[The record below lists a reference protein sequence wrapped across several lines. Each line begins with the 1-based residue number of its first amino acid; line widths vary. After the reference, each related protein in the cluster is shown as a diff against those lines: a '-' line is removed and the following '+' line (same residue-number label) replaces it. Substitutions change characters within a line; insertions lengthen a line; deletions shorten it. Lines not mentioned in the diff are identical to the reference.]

1 MILNWTSSD
10 IVTLRA
16 ATAPL
21 SATSL
26 LAYSST
32 LPAVKKH
39 LLDWKL
45 QLSTPTPAVAAAP
58 NLRQIGMDFKNGRFR
73 SVVVCC
79 YTGLRFYFWGGGQ
92 FCYRGG
98 WAWGIA
104 IYIEQ
109 IIGSFYLLFMTKAP
123 SQQMLAHAQQQ
134 INRRRWHAHPAAATQ
149 SARFV

>member
-1 MILNWTSSD
+1 MILNWTNSD

-58 NLRQIGMDFKNGRFR
+58 NIYGKSAWILKMAGFGVWLC
-73 SVVVCC
+73 VVI
-79 YTGLRFYFWGGGQ
+79 LD
-92 FCYRGG
+92 
-98 WAWGIA
+98 
-104 IYIEQ
+104 
-109 IIGSFYLLFMTKAP
+109 
-123 SQQMLAHAQQQ
+123 
-134 INRRRWHAHPAAATQ
+134 
-149 SARFV
+149 

>member
-1 MILNWTSSD
+1 MILNWTNGD

-58 NLRQIGMDFKNGRFR
+58 NLRQIGMDFENGRFR

-79 YTGLRFYFWGGGQ
+79 FILDCCFIFGVEGNSVTEGGGL
-92 FCYRGG
+92 G
-98 WAWGIA
+98 
-104 IYIEQ
+104 
-109 IIGSFYLLFMTKAP
+109 
-123 SQQMLAHAQQQ
+123 
-134 INRRRWHAHPAAATQ
+134 
-149 SARFV
+149 V

>member
-1 MILNWTSSD
+1 MILNWTNRD

-45 QLSTPTPAVAAAP
+45 QLSTPTPAV
-58 NLRQIGMDFKNGRFR
+58 Q
-73 SVVVCC
+73 
-79 YTGLRFYFWGGGQ
+79 
-92 FCYRGG
+92 
-98 WAWGIA
+98 
-104 IYIEQ
+104 
-109 IIGSFYLLFMTKAP
+109 
-123 SQQMLAHAQQQ
+123 
-134 INRRRWHAHPAAATQ
+134 RRRIYGK
-149 SARFV
+149 SAWILKMAGFGVLLCVVILD

>member
-1 MILNWTSSD
+1 MILNWTNGD

-45 QLSTPTPAVAAAP
+45 QLTQH
-58 NLRQIGMDFKNGRFR
+58 RQ
-73 SVVVCC
+73 
-79 YTGLRFYFWGGGQ
+79 LQ
-92 FCYRGG
+92 
-98 WAWGIA
+98 
-104 IYIEQ
+104 
-109 IIGSFYLLFMTKAP
+109 
-123 SQQMLAHAQQQ
+123 
-134 INRRRWHAHPAAATQ
+134 RRRIYGK
-149 SARFV
+149 SAWIFKMAGFGVWLCVVILN